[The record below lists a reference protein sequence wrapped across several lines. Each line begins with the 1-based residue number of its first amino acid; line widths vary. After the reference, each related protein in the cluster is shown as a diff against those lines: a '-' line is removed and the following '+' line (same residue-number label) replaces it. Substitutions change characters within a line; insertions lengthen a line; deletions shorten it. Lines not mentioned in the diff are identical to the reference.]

1 MQKIKQHS
9 KNRFAFILYLIL
21 AIYAVFTM
29 FPFLWALSGSFKTYR
44 EIVSG
49 SLSLIPDAPTIQAYV
64 KLITVDGNFPRWIFN
79 SFFIGIVGTT
89 MNVFFNT
96 MAGYA
101 LARLK
106 FRGRGFV
113 LNMILISIMVPGQ
126 VLLIPNY
133 LIVQWFGLMNS
144 FSAVLIPAA
153 VNATFIYMMRQFF
166 INFPKEV
173 EEAASIDGLGR
184 VGVFFKIAMPLARP
198 AIATQAVF
206 VFMGFWNAF
215 LQPKLYLQNPELYT
229 LTVGIQT
236 MMSRFSGITQ
246 WEEVLAA
253 SVISMIPILI
263 IYIVLNKKFIHS
275 VRMDGEK

>member
-1 MQKIKQHS
+1 MH
-9 KNRFAFILYLIL
+9 KNKYAFILYAIL

-44 EIVSG
+44 EITSG
-49 SLSLIPDAPTIQAYV
+49 SLNLIPDSPTIQTYI

-79 SFFIGIVGTT
+79 SFFIGIVGTFI
-89 MNVFFNT
+89 NVMFNT

-101 LARLK
+101 LARLR
-106 FRGRGFV
+106 FRGRDFA
-113 LNMILISIMVPGQ
+113 LNLILVTIMVPGQ

-144 FSAVLIPAA
+144 YSAVLLPAA
-153 VNATFIYMMRQFF
+153 VNATYIYMMRQFF

-173 EEAASIDGLGR
+173 IEAASVDGLGR
-184 VGVFFKIAMPLARP
+184 IGVFFRIAMPLATP

-206 VFMGFWNAF
+206 IFMGFWNSF
-215 LQPKLYLQNPELYT
+215 LQPKLYLQDPQLYT

-236 MMSRFSGITQ
+236 MKIGR
-246 WEEVLAA
+246 A
-253 SVISMIPILI
+253 SCRERV
-263 IYIVLNKKFIHS
+263 
-275 VRMDGEK
+275 